1 MSKMIDFYEICSYL
15 KFTSFIG
22 NMDDYCLFINSND
35 GIEKL
40 MLDYYGKLY
49 EKSYIHALRLRKL

>member
-1 MSKMIDFYEICSYL
+1 MFLFKVYFV
-15 KFTSFIG
+15 FG
-22 NMDDYCLFINSND
+22 NMEDYCLFVNSND